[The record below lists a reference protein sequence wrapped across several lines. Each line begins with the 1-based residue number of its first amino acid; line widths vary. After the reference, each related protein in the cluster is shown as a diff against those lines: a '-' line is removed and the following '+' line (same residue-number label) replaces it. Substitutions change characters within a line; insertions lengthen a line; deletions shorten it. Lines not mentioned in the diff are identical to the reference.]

1 MADVTLTFAAKD
13 VGFAAAMQ
21 RMQSRLTGFNRSMSG
36 VAKVSAKVRGNFGNL
51 TRSVVGLAAAYVGVS
66 QAINAFSKALSL
78 GGQLDDLSKLTG
90 ATAGEMLLL
99 QKAFQLGGSSADAVA
114 PTISRLSRFL
124 GEAQLGGKAQ
134 IETLQRLGLTYRD
147 LARLSPTEQLRL
159 LAQRLMAIQ
168 DPTLRTKAAM
178 DIFGRSGATLIPLFK
193 DFSGELD
200 KASGYLGSMPEI
212 MDRSATKMAD
222 LGDSVAAIGEKLTQ
236 FTAGFLDGASGVN
249 EFADAIANF
258 DAAAAGV
265 QFGKV
270 FAGIAKDPG
279 SGFVLFGEI
288 LLLAVT
294 KAGNAL
300 ANSMIFAADV
310 YRAALS
316 DPKTFKGL
324 MDGLLAGFQMIFN
337 FAASMTQTIVKTFA
351 QGLAGIA
358 SLIPAIGP
366 ALARSIAEPIASI
379 EKLQEET
386 AKQGEALRARMSASM
401 GSTASDILERAKT
414 MPRSDVDFLGAG
426 KQADE
431 VKALAARLN
440 QLGAPQAQ
448 APGKAGAA
456 AAQQVPTKT
465 VAELNQIYNEQLK
478 KLRDANLSTDEF
490 GKKLKELN
498 VQMNQALRYY
508 AAPPVQQT
516 QDAMM
521 GRPDRD
527 EAVNSASG
535 KSANAMEE
543 VASETTLQKVASL
556 MESLNTKLPQP
567 VLV

>member
-1 MADVTLTFAAKD
+1 
-13 VGFAAAMQ
+13 
-21 RMQSRLTGFNRSMSG
+21 
-36 VAKVSAKVRGNFGNL
+36 
-51 TRSVVGLAAAYVGVS
+51 
-66 QAINAFSKALSL
+66 
-78 GGQLDDLSKLTG
+78 
-90 ATAGEMLLL
+90 LL

-200 KASGYLGSMPEI
+200 KASGYLGSMPEV

-279 SGFVLFGEI
+279 SGFVLFGEM
-288 LLLAVT
+288 LLLGVM

-300 ANSMIFAADV
+300 VDAAIYAGTV
-310 YRAALS
+310 WQKYLA
-316 DPKTFKGL
+316 DPKAQNS
-324 MDGLLAGFQMIFN
+324 LLK
-337 FAASMTQTIVKTFA
+337 SLT
-351 QGLAGIA
+351 A
-358 SLIPAIGP
+358 SLGTLGNWLQRTFYTITKVILQMLDKVTGGWWPETRKA
-366 ALARSIAEPIASI
+366 IAEL
-379 EKLQEET
+379 EKLDKQFLNN
-386 AKQGEALRARMSASM
+386 AKII
-401 GSTASDILERAKT
+401 SD
-414 MPRSDVDFLGAG
+414 FGAG
-426 KQADE
+426 SATSAAERLSQIAQETPRPAPSNVFDVADQKAQ
-431 VKALAARLN
+431 VDALAARLN

-478 KLRDANLSTDEF
+478 KLRDANLSTGEF
-490 GKKLKELN
+490 GKKLRELN
-498 VQMNQALRYY
+498 IQMEQALRYY

-521 GRPDRD
+521 SRPDRD
-527 EAVNSASG
+527 EAVNGASG

-543 VASETTLQKVASL
+543 LASETTLQKVANFL
-556 MESLNTKLPQP
+556 EQLNTKLPQH